1 MASSA
6 EGGANGPSVEDLRRL
21 ETTVSSEVP
30 IRTGSR
36 RGDLPA
42 WLLVALGVVAVA
54 TVNVLLPRGYDV
66 SSLYA
71 IVVLASGFTRDRRYV
86 IGTALTTGTIV
97 AVVTIAKVPGAQDD
111 LGPMLFSHITA
122 IGLIAASCMAVLIA
136 LNRTARARRLEADL
150 RVAESSRAQTT
161 KMIAA
166 ASEIAPIGT
175 WYFDP
180 EQQAVIWGPRAAA
193 IIEVEPDTPI
203 DVGQAIH
210 FLAPH
215 DQERFLG
222 SFLHAFQTRSP
233 FRSEF
238 DAVTASG
245 ARKHLLIMGD
255 PVSTDEQGRM
265 MVHGSMQDITR
276 WAEAESAA
284 EEEARRFASFAESLP
299 FAVWGADAQ
308 GSINFAN
315 SVLHDFW
322 GRGNDPAQPDAW
334 PDLIH
339 PDDVDDSVAGWAS
352 AVQTGEAFENEIR
365 MRATDGHYEWF
376 HVSAT
381 AERDDDGN
389 VVRWW
394 GATVNVDSAVRLK
407 QHAED
412 LAAEVATILESTT
425 DGVYAVDH
433 DWRIAY
439 SNSSAR
445 AEIGRLSDD
454 LVGEKL
460 WDVFPFTPD
469 PQAMEGLQ
477 IAMATGT
484 PHTFTYFSKGLKKWF
499 TVTATP
505 TPRGLSVFH
514 RDVTEVRR
522 LSEQLAQAQR
532 LESVGRL
539 TGGIAHDFNNVLT
552 VVLGGAEAVA
562 EDPQVGHEAREMAEL
577 VVESA
582 KRGADLTS
590 RLLAFARKQPLE
602 PHAVDLADCLDT
614 LAPMLKRTVGE
625 RVDLAVSPDLDLPAV
640 MLDVGQFENALINLV
655 LNARDSMPDGG
666 KVAIGAT
673 ETVLDDDYA
682 ESHADV
688 RPGRYVLVDV
698 SDSGE
703 GIDPEDVDRL
713 FEPFFTTKAKG
724 KGSGL
729 GLAMVWGF
737 VKQTGGH
744 IAVYSEPGVG
754 TTFKLYLPLSR
765 TDAATRAPHELPPI
779 RPIRPGV
786 ILLAEDDDL
795 VRAFA
800 SERLRGLGHTVHAA
814 ASGPEALALMETLD
828 QVDLLFTDVIMPD
841 GMTGRD
847 LADEVHQRRPEVP
860 VLFTSG
866 YTENVVLHDGR
877 LDEGVLLLSKPYT
890 AQQLTERVS
899 EAMERTS
906 FER

>member
-1 MASSA
+1 M
-6 EGGANGPSVEDLRRL
+6 EDLRQLRPP
-21 ETTVSSEVP
+21 SAPGAP
-30 IRTGSR
+30 IRDRSR
-36 RGDLPA
+36 HRDAPA
-42 WLLVALGVVAVA
+42 WLLVAIGLLAVA
-54 TVNVLLPRGYDV
+54 IVNVFLPRGYDI
-66 SSLYA
+66 SSMYA
-71 IVVLASGFTRDRRYV
+71 IVVLASGFTRSRRYV
-86 IGTALTTGTIV
+86 VGTAAV
-97 AVVTIAKVPGAQDD
+97 SSAVVISVSIAKIPGSEDD
-111 LGPMLFSHITA
+111 LGPMLFSHLTA
-122 IGLIAASCMAVLIA
+122 VALVVASAAAVLIA
-136 LNRTARARRLEADL
+136 LRRTEQAHRLETDL
-150 RVAESSRAQTT
+150 QAAELTYEQTA
-161 KMIAA
+161 KMVAA

-180 EQQAVIWGPRAAA
+180 VLQAVIWRPRAAA

-203 DVGQAIH
+203 DVAQAIH

-215 DQERFLG
+215 DQQRFLG
-222 SFLHAFQTRSP
+222 GFLHAFQTSSP

-245 ARKHLLIMGD
+245 AHKRLLIMGD
-255 PVSTDEQGRM
+255 PVSTDAEGRTV
-265 MVHGSMQDITR
+265 VHGSMQDISR

-284 EEEARRFASFAESLP
+284 EAEAQRFTAMASSVP
-299 FAVWGADAQ
+299 FAIWTAHPTGGFEYANNALLDYTGIPSVADLTPQ
-308 GSINFAN
+308 WIE
-315 SVLHDFW
+315 H
-322 GRGNDPAQPDAW
+322 
-334 PDLIH
+334 IH
-339 PDDVDDSVAGWAS
+339 PDDREHTMSSWRHALEVGERYEIEHRIRSR
-352 AVQTGEAFENEIR
+352 TGE
-365 MRATDGHYEWF
+365 YEWF
-376 HVSAT
+376 HVT
-381 AERDDDGN
+381 AVPETDGMGQ
-389 VVRWW
+389 VIRWW
-394 GATVNVDSAVRLK
+394 GSSLNVNTTVELK

-439 SNSSAR
+439 VNSAAR
-445 AEIGRLSDD
+445 AEIGRLSDN
-454 LVGEKL
+454 LVGERL
-460 WDVFPFTPD
+460 WDVFPFD
-469 PQAMEGLQ
+469 PNRDGKEGLQ
-477 IAMATGT
+477 IAMATGS
-484 PHTFTYFSKGLKKWF
+484 PHTFTYFSENLKKWF

-577 VVESA
+577 VVEGA

-602 PHAVDLADCLDT
+602 PHAIDLEDCLAT
-614 LAPMLKRTVGE
+614 LTPMLERTVGE
-625 RVDLAVSPDLDLPAV
+625 TVELVVRPDHDLPAV

-655 LNARDSMPDGG
+655 LNARDSMPEGG
-666 KVAIGAT
+666 RVTIGAT
-673 ETVLDDDYA
+673 ETVLDDAYA
-682 ESHADV
+682 NSHAEV
-688 RPGRYVLVDV
+688 SPGRYVLVDV

-703 GIDPEDVDRL
+703 GIAPEDVDRL

-744 IAVYSEPGVG
+744 IAVYSEQGIG
-754 TTFKLYLPLSR
+754 TTFKLYLPLSGNGV
-765 TDAATRAPHELPPI
+765 ASRAPHELPPI
-779 RPIRPGV
+779 HPIRPGV

-795 VRAFA
+795 VRTFA
-800 SERLRGLGHTVHAA
+800 TERLRGLGHTVHAA
-814 ASGPEALALMETLD
+814 SSGPAALELLERLD
-828 QVDLLFTDVIMPD
+828 TIDLLFTDVIMPD

-847 LADEVHQRRPEVP
+847 LADEVHRRRPEVP

-866 YTENVVLHDGR
+866 YTENVVLHNGR

-890 AQQLTERVS
+890 AQQLTQRVS
-899 EAMERTS
+899 EAMEQRTGS
-906 FER
+906 R